1 MTDFARH
8 ARLAGLFYLG
18 IILLGIGAEGALRG
32 PLIDWTDAAGT
43 AQAIQDRLF
52 LFRLSMAF
60 DIGMALLDVALAVL
74 FFRMLRGVNDGLALT
89 AMVFRLMQ
97 AAVIAASIMAL
108 YAAGQALPENPLPAL
123 ERHAA
128 GYDLGLIFFA
138 VNTLIMARLLSMPG
152 LAPRGLCWALAAAGV
167 VYLLGGLTRFLT
179 PDLNTM
185 MQPAYLIPVVA
196 EVWLM
201 GWLLVKGPKVA
212 D

>member
-1 MTDFARH
+1 MIEFARH
-8 ARLAGLFYLG
+8 ARLAGLMYLG

-32 PLIDWTDAAGT
+32 PLIDWSNATAT
-43 AQAIQDRLF
+43 AQAIQDRF
-52 LFRLSMAF
+52 VQFRLSMGF

-74 FFRMLRGVNDGLALT
+74 FFRMLRSMNEGLALT

-97 AAVIAASIMAL
+97 AAIITANIMAL
-108 YAAGQALPENPLPAL
+108 YAAEQALTGDPLPAL
-123 ERHAA
+123 ARHAA

-138 VNTLIMARLLSMPG
+138 VNTLIMARLLAIPG

-167 VYLLGGLTRFLT
+167 VYLLGGLTRFLA
-179 PDLNTM
+179 PDLNSM

-201 GWLLVKGPKVA
+201 GWLLIKGPKVA

>member
-1 MTDFARH
+1 MIEFARH
-8 ARLAGLFYLG
+8 ARLAGLMYLG

-32 PLIDWTDAAGT
+32 PLIDWSNATAT
-43 AQAIQDRLF
+43 AQAIQDRLV
-52 LFRLSMAF
+52 LFRLSTGF

-74 FFRMLRGVNDGLALT
+74 FFRMLRSMNEGLALT
-89 AMVFRLMQ
+89 ALVFRLMQ
-97 AAVIAASIMAL
+97 AAIITANIMAL
-108 YAAGQALPENPLPAL
+108 YAAEQALTGDPLPAL
-123 ERHAA
+123 ARHAA

-138 VNTLIMARLLSMPG
+138 VNTLIMARLLAIPG

-179 PDLNTM
+179 PDLNSM

-201 GWLLVKGPKVA
+201 GWLLIKGPKVA